1 MAKLTEEVKKIIGET
16 RPSLVATASKSGRPN
31 VSAKGSFR
39 VLDDDT
45 VVFAD
50 INSPRT
56 VANIKENPQV
66 AVICLNTETRHGCR
80 IWGKGEVLESGPVFD
95 EMAESFVKR
104 NMKVRTVV
112 KIDVEEV
119 ETF

>member
-1 MAKLTEEVKKIIGET
+1 MGKLTEEAKKAIEDI
-16 RPSLVATASKSGRPN
+16 RPSLVATASKNGRPN

-50 INSPRT
+50 VNSPRT
-56 VANIKENPQV
+56 IANIRENPQV

-95 EMAESFVKR
+95 ETTESFAKR
-104 NMKVRTVV
+104 NVKVRSVV